1 MIKFD
6 IDFCN
11 DQKQIVDV
19 WKSVFGDSEQEILY
33 FLDECKNKKCLGAF
47 VNGKLV
53 SMLFIVNC
61 TYGRLKGK
69 YIYAVST
76 LKEYRGNGIAGRLV
90 EKAKE
95 YADDFLWLIPAEE
108 SLIAYYKK
116 FGFDIKLYSYTDYS
130 NRIAFDE
137 SRNII
142 EYLHE
147 GCQLEK
153 PVGMVCTNNDFSV
166 GDTGIIFKES

>member
-1 MIKFD
+1 MIKYD

-11 DQKQIVDV
+11 DRRQIVDV

-47 VNGKLV
+47 ANGKLV

-61 TYGRLKGK
+61 TYGSLNGK
-69 YIYAVST
+69 YVYAVST
-76 LKEYRGNGIAGRLV
+76 LKEYRSNGIARRLV

-95 YADDFLWLIPAEE
+95 YADDFLWLIPAEK
-108 SLIAYYKK
+108 SLIDYYKK

-130 NRIAFDE
+130 NRISFDE

-142 EYLHE
+142 EYLYE

-153 PVGMVCTNNDFSV
+153 PVGMVYTDKDFSV